1 MSNPE
6 ENVSPIRRLAPQI
19 RSLAKLPR
27 GQRMAVV
34 KGQDKGRFMDFY
46 HNILIASWPVFF
58 AQLAGAFIVVN
69 LIFATLYT
77 IDRGGI
83 ANARPGSFT
92 DAFFFSVQTLGT
104 LGYGVMAPR
113 TLYTNL
119 LVTVESFSGIL
130 TIALFTGI
138 IFARFSRPFA
148 RVVFSKVAVV
158 APFDGVP
165 TLMFRAANQR
175 GEAIMDA
182 SIVVTLARQHTTL
195 EGVTMRRFQELKLM
209 RSNNSLFALSWTVM
223 HPIDRESPLYGLTPE
238 DMDAQDMEIIVMLNG
253 LDEILADRIYARH
266 AYWADEIVW
275 NRRFVDV
282 ISVTP
287 AGHRMV
293 DLTQFHDTIDIL
305 GEV

>member
-1 MSNPE
+1 
-6 ENVSPIRRLAPQI
+6 
-19 RSLAKLPR
+19 
-27 GQRMAVV
+27 
-34 KGQDKGRFMDFY
+34 
-46 HNILIASWPVFF
+46 
-58 AQLAGAFIVVN
+58 
-69 LIFATLYT
+69 
-77 IDRGGI
+77 
-83 ANARPGSFT
+83 
-92 DAFFFSVQTLGT
+92 

-148 RVVFSKVAVV
+148 RVVFSRIAVV

-182 SIVVTLARQHTTL
+182 SVVVTLARQHTTM
-195 EGVTMRRFQELKLM
+195 EGVTMRRFHELKLM

-223 HPIDRESPLYGLTPE
+223 HPIDQDSPLYGLTPE
-238 DMDAQDMEIIVMLNG
+238 DMDALDMEIIVMLNG

-287 AGHRMV
+287 TGHRMV
-293 DLTQFHDTIDIL
+293 DLTQFHDTIEIL
-305 GEV
+305 VEP